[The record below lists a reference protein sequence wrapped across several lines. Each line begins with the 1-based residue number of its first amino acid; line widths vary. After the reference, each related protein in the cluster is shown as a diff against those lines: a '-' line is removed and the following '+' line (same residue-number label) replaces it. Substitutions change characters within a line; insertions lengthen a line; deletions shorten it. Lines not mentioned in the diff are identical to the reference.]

1 MKIKNIFITIAGI
14 LIGLFCSFEMAAFAE
29 EESQE
34 DKNPMIA
41 HYELQLMSLQAEVD
55 ELARE
60 NEELKRAAAQPNPDY
75 NNDGVVS
82 IVDAVILLK
91 YIAEI
96 S

>member
-1 MKIKNIFITIAGI
+1 MKIKNIFITIIGI
-14 LIGLFCSFEMAAFAE
+14 LIGLVCSFEMVASA

-55 ELARE
+55 ELTRE